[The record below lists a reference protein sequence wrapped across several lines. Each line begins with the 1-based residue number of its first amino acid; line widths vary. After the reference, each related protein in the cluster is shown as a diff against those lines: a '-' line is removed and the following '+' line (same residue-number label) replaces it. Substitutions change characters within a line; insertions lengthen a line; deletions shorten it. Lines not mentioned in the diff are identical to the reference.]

1 MPEANPYLETL
12 QAPAATGA
20 GPGNPYLDLLQSAE
34 NLRKTQ
40 TAAAVSQAVGTNP
53 DEFAKQKRVAAYL
66 GYPLA
71 AVAAMP
77 DITKRQAQAQQVQ
90 QDIAASPVLQQRFTD
105 ADFARLAHDDTGVLS
120 SLASAIGYLVSAP
133 GRGNTLM
140 GDIGAGVARGAQGA
154 AGVFQA
160 GAELP
165 APLLD
170 WLEPVQAV
178 GGNPLRRLAEG
189 FATQGATAARTAERL
204 SPPQAGTL
212 AGGVSSGVQSF
223 TTNALAL
230 PLALFPGGQG
240 AALSMMTAQ
249 TGGQSYQQAR
259 EQGLPMSQALPFAAS
274 QAAIEY
280 ATEKIPLA
288 RLIGD
293 VKASTPFFQ
302 TLAKQ
307 AALEV
312 PGEQIAT
319 VLQDMNEWAVL
330 PENAGKTFSEYL
342 AARPNAAAQ
351 TLIATLVGTGGNVT
365 LTHAL
370 AKTFEGHLDGEAQ
383 QAMAQQDAEQLKR
396 VFDVAAQSALRERD
410 PEGFATLVQELA
422 DEAPDAPK
430 EVRFDG
436 RQFAETLQQSGLPE
450 EELRAMLPTAFAQ
463 LDEAMATGGEVTVPV
478 GEFSKV
484 IGTPLD
490 AALMQHARI
499 GDNELSQAE
508 SKQAGEQAAALLKS
522 EAERVAAQAGD
533 EAAQRVAAESVKTN
547 VLDQLNTAG
556 RFTPDVNNAYASLV
570 RDFYVTMAGRLK
582 TTPDELFKQFPL
594 TVRAEGVGALAQGDV
609 LDLGDLSSLMGAE
622 LGGTQNNA
630 SGESA
635 ASLEAQSRLA
645 EEKARDRPRYVIDT
659 RTGAVRPLVG
669 VDAVDTNAK
678 AGQVIVQK
686 NVGAAEWTV
695 LSAGPDVT
703 RAGALAAVGRGRAS
717 GALQQ
722 SGLQTVATM
731 EAMPVGP
738 VVVDPVGFAPGKAT
752 YRETSVDGLNDLLLD
767 DNRQTVR
774 QMFVTDNADLAIGQG
789 DNKGVAIEFRPDALS
804 GAEHKKPGTGNAAG
818 REYRTDMVAARA
830 IASFTAPKG
839 FSPKQLRKLAQ
850 SALRN
855 FDAQTLPDGRV
866 KYTRKGLDT
875 LAQGPRG
882 TFNPAALNITLLQ
895 DADLSTF
902 LHETGHFFLDM
913 LWRFASD
920 PQAPADV
927 QTDMAAVLKWF
938 KTTPEQWA
946 AWTEQ
951 YNATGKVPAGMR
963 KLHERFAEGFEQYLL
978 EGKAPSIELQP
989 LFSKFRSWLLNVY
1002 KSLKDFLAGRGEAAG
1017 PAGALGQS
1025 ARDQTE
1031 TPEFKRWFGKSKVV
1045 DENGKPLVVYHGTRN
1060 KFTTF
1065 DYSKIGDN
1073 GRAEGA
1079 GFYFTNNEQVASG
1092 YGEPLKVFLSI
1103 KKPLAYDAKGFSR
1116 AVVQKIVRR
1125 IAEREA
1131 EADGGDIAD
1140 GFLSNFGDVRSEGL
1154 NSVVR
1159 QAADAI
1165 AADQTAVDQLSGI
1178 VGSGVNA
1185 EHVNRA
1191 TFDVT
1196 GHDGVVA
1203 EGFSNS
1209 GDTDNR
1215 IFVAFFPEQIK
1226 SATDNRGTFDPN
1238 DPSIL
1243 AQANQKTPLGLT
1255 DEVRGVFD
1263 RLLASQE
1270 QIARAEALRS
1280 FDPLKVP
1287 GMAPAERA
1295 GYEAAGAKA
1304 TDKALDTMSAR
1315 SVRDMRWLSNAR
1327 SKALKALQQDAAAKR
1342 KEVEAEVRAEVAK
1355 EPVRQAI
1362 RWLRKGEM
1370 TTAEGE
1376 QIRAE
1381 KGFRLNTEALAEM
1394 YPESMLARP
1403 DLEKLKG
1410 LTAGNGLHPDVV
1422 AGMFGFSS
1430 GDELVRSVIDAEP
1443 EASVVEGMADQRM
1456 LERYGDLATE
1466 AGMQRAA
1473 DEAVHNE
1480 ARGRFLATGLK
1491 ALQDAQAEKQKTP
1504 RGGSVSVMVRAA
1516 KDFAAQLV
1524 ARRKVREL
1532 RAGQHTAAEARA
1544 GKAAQKALTKGDVA
1558 GAITAQRDQ
1567 LLNHYAARETYA
1579 ALDEVDKA
1587 LAYLKKFEKD
1597 GVRKK
1602 LPPEYLDQI
1611 DKLLE
1616 RVELRQRT
1624 QRELDKRAKLTDW
1637 IKSQEELGIEVQ
1649 LPPEVAEDVQLTN
1662 YQDMTLEA
1670 FRGLVDTVK
1679 QVEHLGRLKSKLLTA
1694 KDQREFD
1701 AIKDSIVSSILA
1713 NSQGRTADSRTPTT
1727 NLGRALAGIKNFG
1740 AAHIKV
1746 ATWARIMDG
1755 GKDGGPVWEYL
1766 VRPANAAGDQET
1778 TMLAK
1783 ATQDLAKILAPVLA
1797 RGKMGGAGTFFPS
1810 INRSMNR
1817 EAVLAVALNT
1827 GNESNLQRLLD
1838 GEGWTADQI
1847 KPMLDTLTPED
1858 WKAVQAVWDYFES
1871 YRPLIAAK
1879 ERRVFGTEPEWIEP
1893 GSAVAEA
1900 YGVKGGY
1907 YPVKY
1912 DPQASQRAEEHA
1924 DAEGAKRQI
1933 QGAYGAATTRRSF
1946 TKARVDQVFDRPL
1959 LYTLQ
1964 GVYSGVTDVI
1974 HDLAWHEWLIDAN
1987 RLLKNKSIDAAI
1999 RNTYGTEV
2007 VRQFK
2012 SWRDDIADGGL
2023 GPQRPLDSALG
2034 YLRQSVSVAGLGFNV
2049 VSAMMQPLG
2058 LVQSIQR
2065 VGAKWVARGV
2075 WQTIGDPVQAS
2086 KAVNE
2091 KSAFMA
2097 NRARTRFR
2105 ELNELR
2111 NRVQGQSALKRAVS
2125 ENAYFL
2131 MMAFQR
2137 LVDVPTWQG
2146 AYERAISEGNDE
2158 ARAVALADQAV
2169 IDAQGNGQ
2177 TKDLAAIERGPQ
2189 ALKLFTT
2196 FYSFMNT
2203 SLNLGVASKMS
2214 PGSRAKFAAD
2224 MLLLYVVPAVLGSVL
2239 KDAFTPGDA
2248 GDDEELAKKL
2258 AGEQLS
2264 YLLGLVVLGREFGQA
2279 GRMLT
2284 GANAHDYTGPAGL
2297 RAIADS
2303 YQFAKQFGQG
2313 EFDDAFRKAAVNL
2326 AGDLLGLPSA
2336 QINRTITGVKALSE
2350 GKTQNPAAAV
2360 LGYQEPR

>member
-1 MPEANPYLETL
+1 MPDALDNRMDVYVMGARPA
-12 QAPAATGA
+12 QADP
-20 GPGNPYLDLLQSAE
+20 LDAMMDSYVQA
-34 NLRKTQ
+34 RKTQ

-53 DEFAKQKRVAAYL
+53 DEFARQKRVAQYL

-71 AVAAMP
+71 AVTAMP
-77 DITKRQAQAQQVQ
+77 DITKRQAQVQQVQ

-105 ADFARLAHDDTGVLS
+105 ADWARLAHDDTGVLS

-140 GDIGAGVARGAQGA
+140 GDVGAGVARASQGA
-154 AGVFQA
+154 AGVFQGA
-160 GAELP
+160 AELP

-189 FATQGATAARTAERL
+189 FAAQGAAAARTAERL

-212 AGGVSSGVQSF
+212 AGGVSSGVQSL

-293 VKASTPFFQ
+293 VKASTPFFK
-302 TLAKQ
+302 TLAHE
-307 AALEV
+307 AALEI

-319 VLQDMNEWAVL
+319 ALQDMNEWAIL
-330 PENAGKTFSEYL
+330 PENAGKTFKDYWD
-342 AARPNAAAQ
+342 ARPNAAAQ

-383 QAMAQQDAEQLKR
+383 QALAQQDAEQLKR
-396 VFDVAAQSALRERD
+396 VFAVAAQSALRERD
-410 PEGFATLVQELA
+410 PDGFATLVQDLA
-422 DEAPDAPK
+422 DAAPDAPK

-436 RQFAETLQQSGLPE
+436 RQLAETLQQSGLPE

-508 SKQAGEQAAALLKS
+508 SKQAGEQAAVLLKT
-522 EAERVAAQAGD
+522 EAQRVAAQAGD
-533 EAAQRVAAESVKTN
+533 EAAQRVAAESVKSSM
-547 VLDQLNTAG
+547 LDQLNTAG

-582 TTPDELFKQFPL
+582 TTADELFKQFPL
-594 TVRAEGVGALAQGDV
+594 TVRAEGVGALEQPAYHGTPHRGIEQFTTKAIGTGEGAQAYGWGLYFAQSKDIAEFYRKTLAADQPAVTIDGEAFDAAQLTRMALDNPTHKDV
-609 LDLGDLSSLMGAE
+609 NVWKLAVNALNRGLSMPEFKAAVASAE
-622 LGGTQNNA
+622 LPQDVKDAAEQFIRRATLGQGQTYTVEVPDD
-630 SGESA
+630 SDMLDYD
-635 ASLEAQSRLA
+635 ASLKDQP
-645 EEKARDRPRYVIDT
+645 EKV
-659 RTGAVRPLVG
+659 
-669 VDAVDTNAK
+669 
-678 AGQVIVQK
+678 
-686 NVGAAEWTV
+686 
-695 LSAGPDVT
+695 
-703 RAGALAAVGRGRAS
+703 
-717 GALQQ
+717 
-722 SGLQTVATM
+722 
-731 EAMPVGP
+731 
-738 VVVDPVGFAPGKAT
+738 
-752 YRETSVDGLNDLLLD
+752 
-767 DNRQTVR
+767 
-774 QMFVTDNADLAIGQG
+774 
-789 DNKGVAIEFRPDALS
+789 
-804 GAEHKKPGTGNAAG
+804 
-818 REYRTDMVAARA
+818 
-830 IASFTAPKG
+830 
-839 FSPKQLRKLAQ
+839 
-850 SALRN
+850 
-855 FDAQTLPDGRV
+855 
-866 KYTRKGLDT
+866 RKGLAAAGIRVDVVDIVDRSGGTIQTVDT
-875 LAQGPRG
+875 LDDARREIKARNLDAKPVARPRPFKGKWAYEQLSKKLGSDEAASRALFAAGIPGLRYLDASSRGAQADKQSRNYVIFDDSAVKKTGELYQGPRG

-946 AWTEQ
+946 AWTDQ

-963 KLHERFAEGFEQYLL
+963 KQHERFAEGFEQYLL

-1017 PAGALGQS
+1017 PAGTLGQS

-1031 TPEFKRWFGKSKVV
+1031 TPEFKRWFGGSKVV
-1045 DENGKPLVVYHGTRN
+1045 DAQGKPLVVYHGTASDI
-1060 KFTTF
+1060 TEF
-1065 DYSKIGDN
+1065 DNRSVYEGGIYFAQDPRYAT
-1073 GRAEGA
+1073 GRA
-1079 GFYFTNNEQVASG
+1079 
-1092 YGEPLKVFLSI
+1092 
-1103 KKPLAYDAKGFSR
+1103 
-1116 AVVQKIVRR
+1116 R
-1125 IAEREA
+1125 IAEKMGHGPAANVMPAYVKITNPAPA
-1131 EADGGDIAD
+1131 EMSVAQAKD
-1140 GFLSNFGDVRSEGL
+1140 EGY
-1154 NSVVR
+1154 
-1159 QAADAI
+1159 
-1165 AADQTAVDQLSGI
+1165 
-1178 VGSGVNA
+1178 
-1185 EHVNRA
+1185 
-1191 TFDVT
+1191 
-1196 GHDGVVA
+1196 DGVIRGNEV
-1203 EGFSNS
+1203 
-1209 GDTDNR
+1209 
-1215 IFVAFFPEQIK
+1215 VAFRPEQIK
-1226 SATDNRGTFDPN
+1226 SATGNRGTFDPN

-1315 SVRDMRWLSNAR
+1315 SVKDMRWLSNAR

-1443 EASVVEGMADQRM
+1443 EASVVEGMTDQRM

-1587 LAYLKKFEKD
+1587 LAYLKKFDKD
-1597 GVRKK
+1597 AVRKK

-1624 QRELDKRAKLTDW
+1624 LRELDKRAKLADW
-1637 IKSQEELGIEVQ
+1637 IKSQEDLGIEVQ

-1662 YQDMTLEA
+1662 YQDMTLES

-1746 ATWARIMDG
+1746 ATWARVMDG

-1817 EAVLAVALNT
+1817 EEVLAVALNT

-1893 GSAVAEA
+1893 GSSVAEA

-1907 YPVKY
+1907 YPVKF

-1924 DAEGAKRQI
+1924 DAEGAKRQL

-2023 GPQRPLDSALG
+2023 GPQRPLDAALG

-2058 LVQSIQR
+2058 LTQSISR
-2065 VGAKWVARGV
+2065 IGAKWVAKGV
-2075 WQTIGDPVQAS
+2075 WQTIGSPAQAS

-2091 KSAFMA
+2091 KSAFMT

-2203 SLNLGVASKMS
+2203 ALNLGVASKMS

-2224 MLLLYVVPAVLGSVL
+2224 MLLLYMVPAVLGSVL

-2264 YLLGLVVLGREFGQA
+2264 YLLGLVVVGREFGQA

-2297 RAIADS
+2297 RAISDA
-2303 YQFAKQFGQG
+2303 YQFAKQAGQG
-2313 EFDDAFRKAAVNL
+2313 EFDDSFRKAAVNM

-2336 QINRTITGVKALSE
+2336 QINRTITGVQALKE
-2350 GKTQNPAAAV
+2350 GKTKNPAAAV

>member
-20 GPGNPYLDLLQSAE
+20 GPGNPYLDMLQSAE
-34 NLRKTQ
+34 SMRKTQ
-40 TAAAVSQAVGTNP
+40 TAAAVSQAVSTNP
-53 DEFAKQKRVAAYL
+53 DEFAKQKRVAQYL

-120 SLASAIGYLVSAP
+120 SLASAIGYVVSAP
-133 GRGNTLM
+133 GRSNTLM
-140 GDIGAGVARGAQGA
+140 GDIGAGVARAAQGA
-154 AGVFQA
+154 AGVFQGA
-160 GAELP
+160 AELP

-212 AGGVSSGVQSF
+212 AGGISSGVQSL

-230 PLALFPGGQG
+230 PMALFPGGQG
-240 AALSMMTAQ
+240 AALTMMTAQ

-259 EQGLPMSQALPFAAS
+259 EQGVPMSQALPFAAS
-274 QAAIEY
+274 QAAIEF

-293 VKASTPFFQ
+293 VKVSTPFFQ
-302 TLAKQ
+302 TLARQ

-330 PENAGKTFSEYL
+330 PENAGKSFSEYL

-370 AKTFEGHLDGEAQ
+370 AKTLGAHLDGEERRAL
-383 QAMAQQDAEQLKR
+383 AEQDAEQLKR
-396 VFDVAAQSALRERD
+396 VFGVAAQSALRERD
-410 PEGFATLVQELA
+410 PDGFATLVQDMA

-430 EVRFDG
+430 EVRFDA

-463 LDEAMATGGEVTVPV
+463 IDEAMATGGEVTVPV

-508 SKQAGEQAAALLKS
+508 GKQAGEQAAAMLKT
-522 EAERVAAQAGD
+522 EAENVAAQAGG
-533 EAAQRVAAESVKTN
+533 EAAQRVAADSVKSV

-556 RFTPDVNNAYASLV
+556 RFTPDVNSAYASLV

-582 TTPDELFKQFPL
+582 TTPDELFARYPL
-594 TVRAEGVGALAQGDV
+594 SVRAEGVGPLEQGEM
-609 LDLGDLSSLMGAE
+609 LDLGDLSSLMGADP
-622 LGGTQNNA
+622 GSTQNNA

-645 EEKARDRPRYVIDT
+645 DEKARDRPRYVIDT

-695 LSAGPDVT
+695 LSSGPDVT
-703 RAGALAAVGRGRAS
+703 RAGALASVGRGRAS
-717 GALQQ
+717 GALNQAAD
-722 SGLQTVATM
+722 QTETP
-731 EAMPVGP
+731 EFKRRFGSRGTF
-738 VVVDPVGFAPGKAT
+738 DP
-752 YRETSVDGLNDLLLD
+752 NDPND
-767 DNRQTVR
+767 PN
-774 QMFVTDNADLAIGQG
+774 I
-789 DNKGVAIEFRPDALS
+789 
-804 GAEHKKPGTGNAAG
+804 
-818 REYRTDMVAARA
+818 
-830 IASFTAPKG
+830 
-839 FSPKQLRKLAQ
+839 
-850 SALRN
+850 
-855 FDAQTLPDGRV
+855 
-866 KYTRKGLDT
+866 

-882 TFNPAALNITLLQ
+882 TFNPATLTITLLQ
-895 DADLSTF
+895 GADRSTFLQGADLSTF

-913 LWRFASD
+913 MWRFASD

-927 QTDMAAVLKWF
+927 TADMAAVFKWF

-946 AWTEQ
+946 TWTEQ

-963 KLHERFAEGFEQYLL
+963 KQHERFAEGFEQYLL

-989 LFSKFRSWLLNVY
+989 LFSKFRSWLMDVY
-1002 KSLKDFLAGRGEAAG
+1002 TSLKDFLAGRDEAAG
-1017 PAGALGQS
+1017 PAGKLGQS
-1025 ARDQTE
+1025 ANR
-1031 TPEFKRWFGKSKVV
+1031 
-1045 DENGKPLVVYHGTRN
+1045 
-1060 KFTTF
+1060 
-1065 DYSKIGDN
+1065 KI
-1073 GRAEGA
+1073 
-1079 GFYFTNNEQVASG
+1079 
-1092 YGEPLKVFLSI
+1092 
-1103 KKPLAYDAKGFSR
+1103 
-1116 AVVQKIVRR
+1116 
-1125 IAEREA
+1125 
-1131 EADGGDIAD
+1131 
-1140 GFLSNFGDVRSEGL
+1140 
-1154 NSVVR
+1154 
-1159 QAADAI
+1159 
-1165 AADQTAVDQLSGI
+1165 
-1178 VGSGVNA
+1178 
-1185 EHVNRA
+1185 
-1191 TFDVT
+1191 
-1196 GHDGVVA
+1196 
-1203 EGFSNS
+1203 
-1209 GDTDNR
+1209 
-1215 IFVAFFPEQIK
+1215 
-1226 SATDNRGTFDPN
+1226 
-1238 DPSIL
+1238 
-1243 AQANQKTPLGLT
+1243 PLGLT

-1263 RLLASQE
+1263 RLLASRE
-1270 QIARAEALRS
+1270 QIASAEALRN
-1280 FDPLKVP
+1280 FNPLNVP
-1287 GMAPAERA
+1287 GMAPAARA

-1315 SVRDMRWLSNAR
+1315 SIKDMRWLTNAH
-1327 SKALKALQQDAAAKR
+1327 SKALKALQRDTAAKH
-1342 KEVEAEVRAEVAK
+1342 KEVESEVRAEVAK

-1362 RWLRKGEM
+1362 RWLRRGEM

-1394 YPESMLARP
+1394 YPESMLGRP

-1422 AGMFGFSS
+1422 ASMFGFSS
-1430 GDELVRSVIDAEP
+1430 GDELVHAVIDAEP
-1443 EASVVEGMADQRM
+1443 EASVIEGMTDRRM

-1480 ARGRFLATGLK
+1480 ARGRFMATGLK

-1516 KDFAAQLV
+1516 KDFATQLV

-1579 ALDEVDKA
+1579 ALDEVEKA
-1587 LAYLKKFEKD
+1587 LAYLKKFDKEA
-1597 GVRKK
+1597 VRKK
-1602 LPPEYLDQI
+1602 LPPEYQDQI

-1624 QRELDKRAKLTDW
+1624 LRELDKRAKLADW
-1637 IKSQEELGIEVQ
+1637 IKSQEDLGIEVQ

-1662 YQDMTLEA
+1662 YKDMTLEA
-1670 FRGLVDTVK
+1670 FRGLVDTVR

-1701 AIKDSIVSSILA
+1701 AIKDSIVASILA
-1713 NSQGRTADSRTPTT
+1713 NSQGRTADTRTPTS
-1727 NLGRALAGIKNFG
+1727 NLGRTLAAIKDFG

-1746 ATWARIMDG
+1746 ATWARVMDG
-1755 GKDGGPVWEYL
+1755 GKDGPVWEFL

-1783 ATQDLAKILAPVLA
+1783 ATQDLATILAPVLA
-1797 RGKMGGAGTFFPS
+1797 RGKMGGSGRFFQS
-1810 INRSMNR
+1810 IGRSMNR
-1817 EAVLAVALNT
+1817 ESVLAIALNT

-1847 KPMLDTLTPED
+1847 KPLLDTLSPED
-1858 WKAVQAVWDYFES
+1858 LKAVQQVWDYFES
-1871 YRPLIAAK
+1871 YRPQIAAK
-1879 ERRVFGTEPEWIEP
+1879 ELRVFGREPEWIEP
-1893 GSAVAEA
+1893 GSSVAEA
-1900 YGVKGGY
+1900 YGLRGGY

-1912 DPQASQRAEEHA
+1912 DPKASVRAEEHA
-1924 DAEGAKRQI
+1924 DAEGAKRQL

-1946 TKARVDQVFDRPL
+1946 TKSRVDQVFDRPI

-1964 GVYSGVTDVI
+1964 GVYSGVTDVV

-1987 RLLKNKSIDAAI
+1987 RLLKNRSIDAAI
-1999 RNTYGTEV
+1999 RNTYGPEA

-2012 SWRDDIADGGL
+2012 AWRDDIADGGL
-2023 GPQRPLDSALG
+2023 GPQRTLDSWLG

-2058 LVQSIQR
+2058 LAQSIQR
-2065 VGAKWVARGV
+2065 VGAKWIAKGV
-2075 WQTIGDPVQAS
+2075 WQTIGSPVKAS

-2091 KSAFMA
+2091 KSAFMT

-2111 NRVQGQSALKRAVS
+2111 NKVQGQNALQRAVS

-2196 FYSFMNT
+2196 FYSFMNLG
-2203 SLNLGVASKMS
+2203 LNLGVASKMS

-2224 MLLLYVVPAVLGSVL
+2224 MLLLYTVPAVLGSIL

-2264 YLLGLVVLGREFGQA
+2264 YLLGLVVIGREFGQA
-2279 GRMLT
+2279 GQTLT
-2284 GANAHDYTGPAGL
+2284 GANAYDYTGPAGL
-2297 RAIADS
+2297 RAIADT
-2303 YQFAKQFGQG
+2303 YRFAKQAGQG
-2313 EFDDAFRKAAVNL
+2313 EFDDSFRKAAVNL
-2326 AGDLLGLPSA
+2326 AGDFLGLPSA
-2336 QINRTITGVKALSE
+2336 QINRTITGVQALAE
-2350 GKTQNPAAAV
+2350 GKTQNPAAVA